1 MVYPLQ
7 PILLPYLWANYNK
20 FSCAN
25 LAPFCW
31 GPAFPC
37 KEDKGTKQPPYCCV
51 CLNMMLSS
59 FFTVIVSYLLQPFQA
74 GTSWRQSSLIQ
85 ADLRHAQVCH
95 NGVPKFYS
103 FVQPFRQGKAA
114 NAAFPSCFPKLL
126 SQVNLI
132 PTQEKEVGQGAS
144 VQVSPAQQF
153 EEKPE
158 PAVNSF
164 TTAELLAP
172 TGKVHTAAQKDCF
185 VQYTS
190 SRPSKKTC

>member
-1 MVYPLQ
+1 MESLNFTALFS
-7 PILLPYLWANYNK
+7 LLD
-20 FSCAN
+20 
-25 LAPFCW
+25 
-31 GPAFPC
+31 
-37 KEDKGTKQPPYCCV
+37 KEKQQ
-51 CLNMMLSS
+51 M
-59 FFTVIVSYLLQPFQA
+59 
-74 GTSWRQSSLIQ
+74 
-85 ADLRHAQVCH
+85 
-95 NGVPKFYS
+95 
-103 FVQPFRQGKAA
+103 
-114 NAAFPSCFPKLL
+114 LL

-185 VQYTS
+185 V
-190 SRPSKKTC
+190 